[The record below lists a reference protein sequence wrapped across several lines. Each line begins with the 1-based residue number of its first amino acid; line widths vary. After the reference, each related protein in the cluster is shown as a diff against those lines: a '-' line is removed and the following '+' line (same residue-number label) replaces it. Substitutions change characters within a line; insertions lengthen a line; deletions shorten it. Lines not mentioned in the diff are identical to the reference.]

1 MCNILLH
8 SEPVLRHSDNRV
20 PGHHQREVSK
30 YYNMYNK
37 IVTNSVKILEQN
49 IVRVWRVACG
59 RIVATLN
66 NGARPALVN
75 GTAVQSHL
83 LILYVNT
90 NKCINKS

>member
-30 YYNMYNK
+30 YYDMYNK
-37 IVTNSVKILEQN
+37 IVTNKTLFVFGVS
-49 IVRVWRVACG
+49 CG

-83 LILYVNT
+83 LTLYVNT
-90 NKCINKS
+90 NKCINES

>member
-30 YYNMYNK
+30 YYDMYNK

-49 IVRVWRVACG
+49 IVRVWRVM
-59 RIVATLN
+59 R
-66 NGARPALVN
+66 
-75 GTAVQSHL
+75 SHCRNVKQWRTPSSGKRNSSTEPP
-83 LILYVNT
+83 VNT
-90 NKCINKS
+90 VC